1 MSWLSID
8 DIHVRRGHS
17 SVLRGVS
24 IDVEQGEVVTL
35 LGSNGMGK
43 STTLRTLSG
52 LHRPHRGKIM
62 FDGTRIDRRPM
73 HEIVRDGVAH
83 VPEGRQVF
91 PAMTV
96 RENLEMG
103 AFVRR
108 SASEGIE
115 EAVRRFP
122 VLETFLDS
130 PAGSLSGG
138 QQQMLAVARGL
149 MSKPRLL
156 LLDEPTLGL
165 APLVV
170 AEIGAIIRSLREEGV
185 TVLLVEQNTALALDV
200 SDRAYV
206 LVEGRVEL
214 SGPSAELLASGEIR
228 KAYMGI

>member
-8 DIHVRRGHS
+8 GIHVRRGHS
-17 SVLRGVS
+17 SVLHDVS

-43 STTLRTLSG
+43 STTLRTISG
-52 LHRPHRGKIM
+52 LHRPHRGKIV

-73 HEIVRDGVAH
+73 HEIVAAGVAH

-91 PAMTV
+91 PGMTV

-108 SASEGIE
+108 SAREGIE

-122 VLETFLDS
+122 VLERFLDS

-214 SGPSAELLASGEIR
+214 SGASEELLASGEIR